1 MANLGPVGASVST
14 IVPQGHVVEVAVA
27 VAITVEEMVD
37 RADLDGDR
45 AMEAPDALLDP
56 VEEHLVRVFPVV
68 PSLDEG
74 RDAIAGKGLPTDGRA
89 GVILHAGVQSFFG
102 LLLLL
107 LVLLILLLIR
117 RRGKFVDELVQQIG
131 GRIAAVVVG
140 GGDAGTPDDPGRN
153 VTFATLL
160 DRDGPEVG
168 MGVLLEMKLSVI
180 FVVQLVCIVASD
192 EQLVYPV
199 KKHLG
204 RDEIARPAREGGG
217 DADVGCGKGGPG
229 DAWRVIDAFV

>member
-89 GVILHAGVQSFFG
+89 GVILHAGVQSFF
-102 LLLLL
+102 
-107 LVLLILLLIR
+107 VCR
-117 RRGKFVDELVQQIG
+117 RTRPTGR